1 MPPLLPGRQHPAP
14 NLARMTRYQVDSE
27 AVAAA
32 TGNVRAAVSRIQS
45 EVSGLHGQLVN
56 LQSSWT
62 GPAAS
67 AFQGVVGDWK
77 ATQQRVEQSLAEISA
92 ALGQAAQLYADAE
105 AQNARLFLS

>member
-1 MPPLLPGRQHPAP
+1 MPPLPPRAAHPAP

-27 AVAAA
+27 AVVAA
-32 TGNVRAAVSRIQS
+32 TGNVRAAVSRIQA

-56 LQSSWT
+56 LQSSWS

-77 ATQQRVEQSLAEISA
+77 ATQQRVEESLAAINTG
-92 ALGQAAQLYADAE
+92 LTQAGRIYAE
-105 AQNARLFLS
+105 VEEQNARLFLS

>member
-1 MPPLLPGRQHPAP
+1 
-14 NLARMTRYQVDSE
+14 MTRYQVDSE

-32 TGNVRAAVSRIQS
+32 TSNVRAAVSRIQA

-56 LQSSWT
+56 LQSSWS

-77 ATQQRVEQSLAEISA
+77 ATQQRVEESLGAINA
-92 ALGQAAQLYADAE
+92 GLAQAGRIYADVE
-105 AQNARLFLS
+105 EQNARLFRQ